1 MEENK
6 IQLKDLQDLKN
17 QLQSDDFVQSDAFA
31 KIAQASMQAGM
42 EALQDVIDPKFMGL
56 RQSTWKKIGWGAA
69 AVGAVA
75 VVGYGAYKIFGE
87 DGGTVSDGTSGA
99 PCF

>member
-6 IQLKDLQDLKN
+6 DLLQGIDLKP
-17 QLQSDDFVQSDAFA
+17 FVQAA
-31 KIAQASMQAGM
+31 T
-42 EALQDVIDPKFMGL
+42 EAIQDQIDPKVLGL
-56 RQSTWKKIGWGAA
+56 RTSTWKKVGWGAA

-87 DGGTVSDGTSGA
+87 DGGTVSDGTSGT

>member
-6 IQLKDLQDLKN
+6 INLQDLQD
-17 QLQSDDFVQSDAFA
+17 SDAFA
-31 KIAQASMQAGM
+31 KVVQASMQAGM
-42 EALQDVIDPKFMGL
+42 EALEDAIDPKVLGL
-56 RQSTWKKIGWGAA
+56 RTSTWKKIGWGAA

-75 VVGYGAYKIFGE
+75 VVGYGAYKFFGE
-87 DGGTVSDGTSGA
+87 DGGTVTDGTSGA

>member
-6 IQLKDLQDLKN
+6 DLLQGIDLKP
-17 QLQSDDFVQSDAFA
+17 FVQAA
-31 KIAQASMQAGM
+31 T
-42 EALQDVIDPKFMGL
+42 EAIQDQLDPKFMGL
-56 RQSTWKKIGWGAA
+56 RTSTWKKIGWGAA

-75 VVGYGAYKIFGE
+75 VVGYGAYKFFGE
-87 DGGTVSDGTSGA
+87 DGGTVTDGTSGA

>member
-17 QLQSDDFVQSDAFA
+17 QLQSDDFA

-42 EALQDVIDPKFMGL
+42 EALQDAIDPKFMGL

>member
-6 IQLKDLQDLKN
+6 IQLKDLKN
-17 QLQSDDFVQSDAFA
+17 QLQSDDFVQSDVFA
-31 KIAQASMQAGM
+31 KVVQASMGAGM
-42 EALQDVIDPKFMGL
+42 EVLQDALDPKFMGL
-56 RQSTWKKIGWGAA
+56 RSSTWKKIGWGAA